1 MKAQPLILKP
11 KDYSPALNVVGTK
24 VTVLVSNLLTR
35 SYEITLQSGDEGTG
49 PPLHSHAW
57 DESFYV
63 LTGTIEFT
71 CAGKTEVC
79 GAGTL
84 VHVPAGTVHSFRY
97 GVNGGKMLE
106 FTGKGSLATRA
117 FTAVSEAMLLE
128 RPEPSEIPDLV
139 EVLRQNGV
147 IVAA

>member
-71 CAGKTEVC
+71 CAG
-79 GAGTL
+79 AGTL

-106 FTGKGSLATRA
+106 LTGKGSLATRA
-117 FTAVSEAMLLE
+117 FTAVSEAMPLE

-139 EVLRQNGV
+139 EVLTVLKQFKQTK
-147 IVAA
+147 